1 MGVILFGS
9 LAFVAA
15 HAQDAKGERR
25 SFTLGEAV
33 TFAMKN
39 YPAVRA
45 ALAQRAQAQ
54 GEVSL
59 ARTEYLPRLNALWQ
73 SNRATRNNISGLL
86 LPQSVIPPITG
97 PVLPV
102 ANGQSVWGSATGVLF
117 SWQPFDFGY
126 RRAVVRA
133 AQSSRDRADAESALT
148 QLDVAAASAEAFLGL
163 VAAQQRVAASQ
174 ADVQRREV
182 FAKSVHVLTTNE
194 LRPGVD
200 ASRADAELARA
211 RIQRIQSEQALAVA
225 QATFAQALG
234 LAGSIPQIEA
244 GGLLATAPSGLSAT
258 PEITHHP
265 LLAADQAS
273 VDQARSRVRIQ
284 ERAYVPRFDLQSAA
298 FGRGSGANADGTV
311 AGGANGLGIDRGN
324 WAVGV
329 TVSFPIFDFAS
340 IRAKKRIEAAG
351 VERQQAR
358 YDQTLQVLTSESQ
371 KAQAALDAA
380 RQVAAETPMELEAA
394 RATETQ
400 ARTRYQVG
408 LATIVDVAEAQS
420 LLVQAETQDSLAR
433 LDIWRGLLQVAVAK
447 GDIEPFLA
455 IVRQSTPGGH

>member
-1 MGVILFGS
+1 
-9 LAFVAA
+9 
-15 HAQDAKGERR
+15 
-25 SFTLGEAV
+25 
-33 TFAMKN
+33 MKN

-45 ALAQRAQAQ
+45 ARAQQAQAQ

-59 ARTEYLPRLNALWQ
+59 ARTDYLPRLNALWQ
-73 SNRATRNNISGLL
+73 SNRATRNNIFGLL
-86 LPQSVIPPITG
+86 LPQPVIPSISG
-97 PVLPV
+97 PVLPA
-102 ANGQSVWGSATGVLF
+102 ANGQSVWGNATGMLF

-126 RRAVVRA
+126 RSAVVGA
-133 AQSSRDRADAESALT
+133 AQSSRDRATAETALT
-148 QLDVAAASAEAFLGL
+148 QLDVAATAAETFLGL
-163 VAAQQRVAASQ
+163 VAAQQRVAAAQ

-225 QATFAQALG
+225 QATFAQSLG
-234 LAGSIPQIEA
+234 LAGSVPQIEA
-244 GGLLATAPSGLSAT
+244 GGLFAEPPSDSVAT
-258 PEITHHP
+258 PELAHHP

-273 VDQARSRVRIQ
+273 IEQAKARVRIQ

-298 FGRGSGANADGTV
+298 FGRGSGANPDGTV
-311 AGGANGLGIDRGN
+311 AGGANGLGLERGN
-324 WAVGV
+324 WAVGLTV
-329 TVSFPIFDFAS
+329 TFPIFDFAS

-351 VERQQAR
+351 IERQQAH
-358 YDQTLQVLTSESQ
+358 YDQAVQALTTEVQ
-371 KAQAALDAA
+371 KAQVALDAA
-380 RQVAAETPMELEAA
+380 RQIAAETPMEVDAA

-400 ARTRYQVG
+400 ARARYQAG
-408 LATIVDVAEAQS
+408 LATVVDVAEAQS
-420 LLVQAETQDSLAR
+420 LLVQAETQDILAR

-455 IVRQSTPGGH
+455 IVRQSAPGGR